1 MQYQGRV
8 GCSPAPLG
16 TGGTKG
22 LVTHVVLL
30 GDITFPCPCPR
41 LSPPLPGE
49 RALRTAGSDTRA
61 QARALV
67 MASLQASSQ
76 NNC

>member
-16 TGGTKG
+16 TGGTS
-22 LVTHVVLL
+22 VVLV
-30 GDITFPCPCPR
+30 GDITFP
-41 LSPPLPGE
+41 PPLPGE

-61 QARALV
+61 
-67 MASLQASSQ
+67 
-76 NNC
+76 